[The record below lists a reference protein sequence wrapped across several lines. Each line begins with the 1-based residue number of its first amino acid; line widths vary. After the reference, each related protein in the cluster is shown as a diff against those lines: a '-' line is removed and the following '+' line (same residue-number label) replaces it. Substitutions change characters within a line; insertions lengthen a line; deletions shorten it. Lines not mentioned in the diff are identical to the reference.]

1 MEAADNVVHA
11 YDMDMGVPDTPM
23 SPPGGDYDHP
33 NDHKAALKR
42 LGIVVTGENVP
53 INFKNH
59 KRRRGSN
66 ENLSTSA
73 TKYRKTTGN
82 PPLSPIK
89 SPLQAHVSALDH
101 EPALYE
107 ETHFGL
113 SDPIRCP
120 PGLRHTNLRDVLQ
133 FLVNDLLKVG
143 GRPESAIAQE
153 KEGGEE
159 IEVRVRSPNGDEKIK
174 TVHWTVHPSVPDTIM
189 SELPFNLLSR
199 GGSHTNS
206 A

>member
-1 MEAADNVVHA
+1 
-11 YDMDMGVPDTPM
+11 MDMGVPDTPV
-23 SPPGGDYDHP
+23 SPPEDEEDGP
-33 NDHKAALKR
+33 NDHRAAPKR

-66 ENLSTSA
+66 ENPNPNA
-73 TKYRKTTGN
+73 TKYRKTGGN
-82 PPLSPIK
+82 APLSPK
-89 SPLQAHVSALDH
+89 RPLFQAHDCALDEATRLEEEAH
-101 EPALYE
+101 IDLPEPI
-107 ETHFGL
+107 H
-113 SDPIRCP
+113 CP

-174 TVHWTVHPSVPDTIM
+174 VVHWTVHPSVPNTIL
-189 SELPFNLLSR
+189 SKLSPLSLLEQSC
-199 GGSHTNS
+199 
-206 A
+206 